1 MAYEQRDNSGSS
13 FKNDRKEKPTHPDYK
28 GSAKI
33 DGVDYW
39 VSSWIKESANGVKF
53 LSHSYTAKD
62 QSAHHEAKANGYAPA
77 KPDLD
82 FNDDIG
88 F

>member
-28 GSAKI
+28 GSAMVA
-33 DGVDYW
+33 GVEYW
-39 VSSWIKESANGVKF
+39 VSSWIKESKNGVKF
-53 LSHSYTAKD
+53 LSHSYTPKE

-77 KPDLD
+77 KQEPEL
-82 FNDDIG
+82 NDDIP